1 MDFRGESIAGDISSL
16 QSQIDA
22 LDTRVTSLET
32 RMTTAESNI
41 TTLQSGV
48 FTGRVYQYTSLS
60 SPFMIAELTGDVN
73 MPNSLTIPQ
82 FVTPDSPHL
91 ELYYKEGSVF
101 HFFTCGSMDG
111 ASTSLQFF
119 LSNDVG
125 ATNFGSVNMTLTAG
139 LGTPHW
145 VSVEAFLMIYNIV
158 SPTSAKAKLFI
169 RGYCS
174 QSGSGTPP
182 SQVECVEAHN
192 ISLNPSTGLGTMSLW
207 KLDQSALTTYTRT
220 QGWVMCLS

>member
-1 MDFRGESIAGDISSL
+1 MDFRGESIAGDIDNL

-32 RMTTAESNI
+32 RMTTAETNI
-41 TTLQSGV
+41 TTLQNGD
-48 FTGRVYQYTSLS
+48 FAGRVYQYHSLS
-60 SPFMIAELTGDVN
+60 SPFMIAELTSTTT
-73 MPNSLTIPQ
+73 MPNNLTIAG
-82 FVTPDSPHL
+82 FVTPDTPHL

-111 ASTSLQFF
+111 ASAGLTFF

-125 ATNFGSVNMTLTAG
+125 ASHFGSTSMTITAG
-139 LGTPHW
+139 TGTPHFI
-145 VSVEAFLMIYNIV
+145 SVEAFLMIYNIV
-158 SPTSAKAKLFI
+158 SPTSASAKLLI

-174 QSGSGTPP
+174 VSGGTPP
-182 SQVECVEAHN
+182 PQLDVVEAHG
-192 ISLNPSTGLGTMSLW
+192 ISIDPSTNLSQMSLW
-207 KLDQSALTTYTRT
+207 KLDTTAFTTYTRT